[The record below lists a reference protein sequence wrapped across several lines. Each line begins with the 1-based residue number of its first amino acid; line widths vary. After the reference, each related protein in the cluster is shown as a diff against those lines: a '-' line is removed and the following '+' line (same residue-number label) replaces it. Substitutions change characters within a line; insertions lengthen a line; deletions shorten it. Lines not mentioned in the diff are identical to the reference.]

1 MIFGIRR
8 WPIVPTL
15 VVLLAAVI
23 MVKLGLWQLDRMA
36 EEQAKLASFEQA
48 AEQSTLVDFPA
59 RDTKNREQ
67 AAYRRSSVDCSG
79 AGAWR
84 TTAGRNAEDEPGYV
98 QIVECLRAGKS
109 PVELRAGWSSNLAA
123 PDWTG
128 GEVRG
133 VIAPNRDGS
142 LVLVADPPLAGL
154 EANALP
160 TPKDDQPAKNLSYAV
175 QWFAFALT
183 ALVIYVLALSRKQ
196 RDSAGG

>member
-8 WPIVPTL
+8 WPIIPTL
-15 VVLLAAVI
+15 VVLAAMAI
-23 MVKLGLWQLDRMA
+23 MVKLGFWQLDRMH
-36 EEQAKLASFEQA
+36 EEQAKLAHFEQA
-48 AEQSTLVDFPA
+48 SEQSAPVAFPA
-59 RDTKNREQ
+59 PDAKNREQ

-79 AGAWR
+79 AAAWR

-98 QIVECLRAGKS
+98 QIVECLRAGGS
-109 PVELRAGWSSNLAA
+109 PVEVRAGWSGNLAA
-123 PDWTG
+123 PDWHG
-128 GEVRG
+128 GQVRG

-160 TPKDDQPAKNLSYAV
+160 TPSDDQPAKNLSYAV

-183 ALVIYVLALSRKQ
+183 ALVIYVLALRRREREK
-196 RDSAGG
+196 DKV